1 VQVLFPREVW
11 TASFYSPQFYVSVP
25 KVHTSLVVSA
35 EAGLSCKLHAQA
47 YDVASAAFY
56 TVWSEGTFSNVTR
69 DVIFTD
75 QVVFTPATAVSVM
88 TAPLMRWSV
97 EMSGTGAITL
107 SMAVFELTSERQAA

>member
-1 VQVLFPREVW
+1 MQVLFPREVC
-11 TASFYSPQFYVSVP
+11 TASFYSPQFYMDSA
-25 KVHTSLVVSA
+25 KLHTSLVVEF

-47 YDVASAAFY
+47 YDVASQSFY
-56 TVWSEGTFSNVTR
+56 TVWSEGGFTNTTR

-88 TAPLMRWSV
+88 AAPLMRWYI
-97 EMSGTGAITL
+97 EMSGTGSITM